1 MFLGESCL
9 LFPATKRK
17 ENKNLSYRGS
27 ISILLLRKVI
37 HIYKAAYRGE
47 KKKKLMKA
55 FIFEGQQVSEQ
66 SLRAAFDFSQSAAR
80 TPASAIS
87 IKLSCLA
94 F

>member
-47 KKKKLMKA
+47 KKK
-55 FIFEGQQVSEQ
+55 ETDE
-66 SLRAAFDFSQSAAR
+66 
-80 TPASAIS
+80 S
-87 IKLSCLA
+87 IY

>member
-1 MFLGESCL
+1 M

-27 ISILLLRKVI
+27 ISMLLLRKVI

-47 KKKKLMKA
+47 KKKKKKLMKA